1 MSRAE
6 GQRQLAAIGSTDMVG
21 YATMA
26 QKNESQALEFLDEQ
40 RRILRSVLPQF
51 DGKEIKTIGDGF
63 LLEFASALQAAR
75 CAVEIQD
82 AIQRRNSSLPS
93 EKQIHLR
100 IGINVGDVLRSGGD
114 IVGDGVNIASR
125 SEPLASPGEI
135 YISRQV
141 YDQVQNKLEQL
152 MAPVGTRR
160 LKHIETPVEIYEIA
174 IPGKATSAPQ
184 PSEKHRI
191 AVLPVENISRDTTDD
206 YFADGMT
213 EELISTLS
221 RITGLRVIART
232 SVMRYKVPSKPI
244 AEIGRELGVESIVE
258 GSVRKSGDKIRIT
271 AKLVDTRSEEPLW
284 SQEYDREFRDVFS
297 IQSDIAERI
306 AAALKFQV
314 MKDERQGI
322 ERRATDNLDAYTS
335 YLKGRYF
342 WNRRTYEG
350 LEKAIDSFEDAV
362 RREPTYAL
370 SYAGLADSYAMLALF
385 EFLPPKE
392 AYPKAKRAAQ
402 KALEIDDRL
411 GEVHASLGLVK
422 YQFDWDW
429 PGAEAEFRRA
439 IELNPSYAPSHQ
451 FFADYLKA
459 MGRFDEA
466 LAEMDRA
473 HELDPLSL
481 SINTGVGH
489 VLYLSREYDKAIEQY
504 RRTIELDPNFLQ
516 ARLWFGR
523 PYLQK
528 GMFREAIAELQ
539 QAVSL
544 SGGSVISLAML
555 GHARA
560 AAGERK
566 EALQILKELRA
577 GSEKQ
582 YVTAYWIAVIYNGL
596 HDDEQVFA
604 WLERAYRERSSWLVW
619 MKSEPRFDWLRS
631 DRRFVSLL
639 KRMKLA

>member
-1 MSRAE
+1 MSRAD
-6 GQRQLAAIGSTDMVG
+6 GQRQLAAIVFTDMVG

-26 QKNESQALEFLDEQ
+26 QKNESQALEFLEEQ
-40 RRILRSVLPQF
+40 RRILRSVLPKF
-51 DGKEIKTIGDGF
+51 DGREIKTIGDGF

-75 CAVEIQD
+75 CAVGIQG
-82 AIQRRNSSLPS
+82 AIQRRNSSVPS

-100 IGINVGDVLRSGGD
+100 IGIHVGDVLRSGGD

-125 SEPLASPGEI
+125 IEPLAPPGGI

-141 YDQVQNKLEQL
+141 YDQVQNKLEQVI
-152 MAPVGTRR
+152 APVGTRR

-174 IPGKATSAPQ
+174 IPGKAPSAPQ
-184 PSEKHRI
+184 PPEKHRI
-191 AVLPVENISRDTTDD
+191 AVLPVENISRDPSDD

-232 SVMRYKVPSKPI
+232 SVMRYKGPSKSV
-244 AEIGRELGVESIVE
+244 AEIGRELGVESVVE
-258 GSVRKSGDKIRIT
+258 GSVRKSGEKIRMT
-271 AKLVDTRSEEPLW
+271 AKLVDTKSEEPLW
-284 SQEYDREFRDVFS
+284 SQEYDRDLLDVFS
-297 IQSDIAERI
+297 IQSDIAQRI
-306 AAALKFQV
+306 ASALKFRV
-314 MKDERQGI
+314 MGDERQGI
-322 ERRATDNLDAYTS
+322 ERRATHNLDAYTS

-350 LEKAIDSFEDAV
+350 LEKAIDSFEDAA

-370 SYAGLADSYAMLALF
+370 AYAGLADSYAMLALF

-392 AYPKAKRAAQ
+392 AYPKARRAAR
-402 KALEIDDRL
+402 KALGIDDKL
-411 GEVHASLGLVK
+411 GEVHTSLGLVK

-429 PGAEAEFRRA
+429 PGAEGEFRRA
-439 IELNPSYAPSHQ
+439 IELNPSYAPAHQ

-489 VLYLSREYDKAIEQY
+489 VLYLSREYDRAIEQY

-528 GMFREAIAELQ
+528 GMFREAIAEVQ
-539 QAVSL
+539 QAVTL

-560 AAGERK
+560 AAGEEQ
-566 EALQILKELRA
+566 EALKILEELQAR
-577 GSEKQ
+577 SEKQ
-582 YVTAYWIAVIYNGL
+582 YVPAYWIAVIYNGL
-596 HDDEQVFA
+596 RDDEQVFT
-604 WLERAYRERSSWLVW
+604 WLERAFRERSSWLVW
-619 MKSEPRFDWLRS
+619 MKSEPRFDRVRS
-631 DRRFVSLL
+631 DPRFVSLL